1 MNPTLC
7 QNLVKPLRR
16 IARLSKLSKAHLTL
30 CFGLLLLQPL
40 ADALSIS
47 VGHFIDI
54 SEFIAIADGLLAEC
68 LGASLL
74 SLIVLNPMVLEQFW
88 LLFHLNSKFGNLL
101 ELSDALSALSPII
114 PKSLDYTAHGCRA
127 PPRYFSF

>member
-1 MNPTLC
+1 M
-7 QNLVKPLRR
+7 
-16 IARLSKLSKAHLTL
+16 
-30 CFGLLLLQPL
+30 LQPL

-88 LLFHLNSKFGNLL
+88 RLFHLNSKFGNLL